1 LSLIEFVGVAQG
13 LPALATSRIPLTF
26 DMDGLSFLDAYAE
39 RGQSNATLK
48 IVLPNGEVRQVSD
61 RICPF
66 KFLDRCQ

>member
-1 LSLIEFVGVAQG
+1 
-13 LPALATSRIPLTF
+13 
-26 DMDGLSFLDAYAE
+26 MDGLSFLDEHME

-48 IVLPNGEVRQVSD
+48 IVLPSGEVRQISD